1 MQIDEAK
8 AKFIEMWGTV
18 GSEWGISRSKAQIHA
33 LLLLSEKPLSADE
46 IMEALQIARGNAN
59 TNIRHLIDW
68 GLVKKELITGERK
81 EFFVAY
87 KDMWIIAKQVMIH
100 RKRRELEPLLRTLA
114 EIHQVEGENA
124 DEIKHF
130 EAVTGDIR
138 QFADRADRMLNTMIK
153 ADQNWLGSTFMALLK

>member
-33 LLLLSEKPLSADE
+33 LLLLAEKPMSADE
-46 IMEALQIARGNAN
+46 IMGALKIARGNAN
-59 TNIRHLIDW
+59 TNIRHLMDW

-87 KDMWIIAKQVMIH
+87 KDMWVIAKQVMIH

-114 EIHQVEGENA
+114 EIHQVEGDNA
-124 DEIKHF
+124 AEIKHF

-138 QFADRADRMLNTMIK
+138 QFADRADRMLNTMIQ

>member
-1 MQIDEAK
+1 MHIDEAK

-33 LLLLSEKPLSADE
+33 LLLLADHPMSATE
-46 IMEALQIARGNAN
+46 IMESLQIASGNAN

-68 GLVKKELITGERK
+68 GLVKKELVTGERK

-87 KDMWIIAKQVMIH
+87 KDMWVIAKQVMIH
-100 RKRRELEPLLRTLA
+100 RKRRELEPLLRVLA
-114 EIHQVEGENA
+114 EIHHVEGENEA
-124 DEIKHF
+124 DIKHF
-130 EAVTGDIR
+130 EAVTSDIR

-153 ADQNWLGSTFMALLK
+153 ADQNWLGSTFMSLLK

>member
-33 LLLLSEKPLSADE
+33 LLLLAEKPMSADE
-46 IMEALQIARGNAN
+46 IMDALQIARGNAN

-87 KDMWIIAKQVMIH
+87 KDMWVIAKQVMVH

-114 EIHQVEGENA
+114 EIHQVEGDNA
-124 DEIKHF
+124 AEIKHF

-138 QFADRADRMLNTMIK
+138 QFADRADRMLNTMIQ
-153 ADQNWLGSTFMALLK
+153 ADQNWLGSTFVALLK